1 MYCEKC
7 GKYSGKYPLCKDCYY
22 DNDNTLEDDDL
33 PFDDDDAENELICPI
48 CGEPT
53 RVYMGNVRK
62 DRLCGKHADM
72 LKSGKIRLSDTGDF
86 YDPNTFKVLKIN
98 CDTIDNDT
106 NNHNSNCIICGESAE
121 RGWRYLCGDCYSTCL
136 EYTKEMN
143 KNQTVQDY
151 KNYYYNAKSNI
162 YTLTGFEKFIKP
174 NCIKLVAIAKACDR
188 YAHDHAL
195 LEVVEQDVKEIV
207 QKKKEKDII
216 KESDEDK
223 VVEFNTKKNRGA
235 IRGVDGHF
243 LDSDKEKQIDDLLFS
258 LAIPHAIHYN
268 VPEITERTVNC
279 DWYIPVLPGKGIYM
293 EYFGMDTN
301 DYIRNREEKIALYQK
316 HKLKLIRID
325 KDETM
330 DTQSLS
336 LHIQQE
342 YKKLKSEFFKEADV

>member
-1 MYCEKC
+1 MYCSKC
-7 GKYSGKYPLCKDCYY
+7 GKYSGKYSLCKDCYY
-22 DNDNTLEDDDL
+22 DADSLPSEDIVKETDDKDENDSDL
-33 PFDDDDAENELICPI
+33 VCPI

-53 RVYMGNVRK
+53 RVYMGNARK

-72 LKSGKIRLSDTGDF
+72 LKKGEIKLNKTG
-86 YDPNTFKVLKIN
+86 TFTRI
-98 CDTIDNDT
+98 T
-106 NNHNSNCIICGESAE
+106 NNEDTDDSASSKDFCVICGSSEH
-121 RGWRYLCGDCYSTCL
+121 GWKYLCSNCYSTCL

-143 KNQTVQDY
+143 KNQSAYDY
-151 KNYYYNAKSNI
+151 KNYYYNSKSNL

-188 YAHDHAL
+188 YARDNSL
-195 LEVVEQDVKEIV
+195 LEIVEKDVKEII

-216 KESDEDK
+216 QESDENK
-223 VVEFNTKKNRGA
+223 VVEFNTKKNRGS

-258 LAIPHAIHYN
+258 LSIPHAIHYN

-301 DYIRNREEKIALYQK
+301 DYVRNRDEKISLYQK
-316 HKLKLIRID
+316 HKLKLINID

-330 DTQSLS
+330 DTQRLS
-336 LHIQQE
+336 NHIQQE
-342 YKKLKSEFFKEADV
+342 YKRLKSEILKEADA